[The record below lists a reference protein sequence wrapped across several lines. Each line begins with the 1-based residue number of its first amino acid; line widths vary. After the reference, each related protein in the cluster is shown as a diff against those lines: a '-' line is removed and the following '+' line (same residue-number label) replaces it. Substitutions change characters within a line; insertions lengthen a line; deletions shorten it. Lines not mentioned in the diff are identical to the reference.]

1 MSETCQKVISSYWD
15 EMTVELQIYEYS
27 VNSNGSFLGNNLY
40 WRHMAGK
47 LPAVVPLGLVACAGT
62 VLLIL
67 GVDIPLYI
75 ERWRI
80 GKRSGLRSG
89 RGLEDPVV
97 RRQRGLTG
105 AMRYFG

>member
-1 MSETCQKVISSYWD
+1 MVGL
-15 EMTVELQIYEYS
+15 VAGALL
-27 VNSNGSFLGNNLY
+27 VY
-40 WRHMAGK
+40 WRHTAGE

-62 VLLIL
+62 MLLIL

-97 RRQRGLTG
+97 RRRVTQRGLTG

>member
-1 MSETCQKVISSYWD
+1 LWYSD
-15 EMTVELQIYEYS
+15 EVTIELQIYEYS
-27 VNSNGSFLGNNLY
+27 VNSNRSFLGNKLY
-40 WRHMAGK
+40 WRHTAGK

-62 VLLIL
+62 MLLIL

-97 RRQRGLTG
+97 RRRVTQRGLTG
-105 AMRYFG
+105 AMR